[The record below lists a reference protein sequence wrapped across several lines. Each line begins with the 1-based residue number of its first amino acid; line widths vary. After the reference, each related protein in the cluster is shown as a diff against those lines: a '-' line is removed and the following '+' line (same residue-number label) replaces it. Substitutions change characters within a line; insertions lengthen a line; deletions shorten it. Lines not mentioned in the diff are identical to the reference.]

1 MAAHPRWTWNL
12 GHVAGIAIRV
22 HFTLL
27 LLIAWLVIAYV
38 LEGADLR
45 ASMLGGL
52 TVVAVFATIVVHEL
66 GHALVARRFGIR
78 TRDIMLLPI
87 GGIAS
92 LERMPSRPLQELA
105 VALVGP
111 AINFALAGVLA
122 LVPGAFALRLAW
134 INIAL
139 GAFNLLPAFP
149 MDGGRALRALLALRL
164 GPERATDAAAM
175 CGKVFAVAFGVF
187 GLLYNPMLIL
197 IAVVVWFGANQERA
211 VVHLRSALAGVPVS
225 AAMLRR
231 IETVTPEQPLG
242 DAASLLLSG
251 GQNELPVIERGRPV
265 GVLTRGDVA
274 TALAHA
280 DPHTPVAAAPHHAV
294 LEVDPA
300 DPLDAVLDRLR
311 ESPEAVAVVIDHG
324 APVGMLT
331 AESLAAYVEM
341 HRRPAA

>member
-1 MAAHPRWTWNL
+1 MAAPPRWTWNV
-12 GHVAGIAIRV
+12 GRVAGIAIRV
-22 HFTLL
+22 HVTLL
-27 LLIAWLVIAYV
+27 LLVAWLVIVYV

-45 ASMLGGL
+45 ASLVGGL
-52 TVVAVFATIVVHEL
+52 TVVAVFVIIVIHEL
-66 GHALVARRFGIR
+66 GHAMVARRFGIR
-78 TRDIMLLPI
+78 TRDIILLPI

-92 LERMPSRPLQELA
+92 LERMPARPIQELA

-111 AINFALAGVLA
+111 AINFALAGLLV
-122 LVPGAFALRLAW
+122 LVPGDFARRLAW
-134 INIAL
+134 INVAL

-164 GPERATDAAAM
+164 GPERATDIAAI
-175 CGKVFAVAFGVF
+175 CGKVFALAFGIF

-197 IAVVVWFGANQERA
+197 IAVVVWFGATQESA
-211 VVHLRSALAGVPVS
+211 LVHLRSALAGVPVS

-231 IETVTPEQPLG
+231 IDTVTPEQRLE
-242 DAASLLLSG
+242 DAAALLLSER
-251 GQNELPVIERGRPV
+251 QNELPVIEHGRPI

-274 TALAHA
+274 SALAHA
-280 DPHTPVAAAPHHAV
+280 DPHMAVAAAPKHAV
-294 LEVDPA
+294 VEVDPA

-311 ESPEAVAVVIDHG
+311 QNPEAVAVVMDHG

-341 HRRPAA
+341 HGRPAA